1 MIRPATRGKE
11 KMPAKTQ
18 STKSKKQRIQEA
30 ASLLKEFADADWK
43 EKDGGLYATVGTTQV
58 GIDYIN
64 PKGVRLF
71 VKRPGDHR
79 FKAVAT
85 FH

>member
-1 MIRPATRGKE
+1 
-11 KMPAKTQ
+11 MPAKTR
-18 STKSKKQRIQEA
+18 STKPKKQRIQEA
-30 ASLLKEFADADWK
+30 ASLIKEFANADLK
-43 EKDGGLYATVGTTQV
+43 EKDGGLYATVGTTEV

-64 PKGVRLF
+64 AKGVRLF
-71 VKRPGDHR
+71 VKRPGDRR